1 MVSDDDSKD
10 GETFLPDLPDEIS
23 GEQLVLQ
30 QKVFRANEVF
40 MKKHNNI
47 LKWLNS
53 PEDCRIY
60 PKEALKNK
68 HAYKKKVSS
77 YMYDKKKGILYKRI
91 RNTDGI
97 GEAFFCFPHSTRK
110 NSIKVSFHRLCMF
123 KYRKNSKISTWY
135 RVYILKTETLFQRE
149 QSK

>member
-1 MVSDDDSKD
+1 MVSNDDSKD

-30 QKVFRANEVF
+30 QKVFGANEVF

-53 PEDCRIY
+53 PKDCRIY

-68 HAYKKKVSS
+68 HA
-77 YMYDKKKGILYKRI
+77 
-91 RNTDGI
+91 
-97 GEAFFCFPHSTRK
+97 
-110 NSIKVSFHRLCMF
+110 
-123 KYRKNSKISTWY
+123 
-135 RVYILKTETLFQRE
+135 
-149 QSK
+149 